1 MQNTRPGEFIALVAA
16 LTAMVALSID
26 AMLPAIGIM
35 ASDMGSSNPNDRH
48 LIILMFFAG
57 LGVGTLVFGSI
68 SDSVGR
74 KPAIFW
80 GLGLYVLGCL
90 ICYLSDSFP
99 MLIAGRIIQGFGA
112 ASPRVVSMAMVRD
125 GAKGADMARIMSY
138 VMSVFMLVPVLAPSI
153 GQVVLYFAEWHAI
166 FLGFIV
172 FAAVVGTWLAVRQ
185 GETLAQKDRR
195 PFSAGSLWASA
206 KEVVLHPV
214 SFGYTIAVSFVFAS
228 FNVYLS
234 TCQQVFVEQYNQ
246 GTYFALWFA
255 GLAVGIAISTIING
269 RYVKRV
275 GMRTMSRYAMLGFL
289 AVWLVMLAASFLW
302 DGQPPLPLVGVL
314 LFLFLFC
321 SGMTFGNYNAMAM
334 EPMGHIA
341 GMAAAVSGAISSLIA
356 ITLGGLAARQ
366 YDGTM
371 YPIAIAFVVYGLLAF
386 AVAEWTEARRQVKIS

>member
-1 MQNTRPGEFIALVAA
+1 
-16 LTAMVALSID
+16 
-26 AMLPAIGIM
+26 
-35 ASDMGSSNPNDRH
+35 
-48 LIILMFFAG
+48 
-57 LGVGTLVFGSI
+57 VFGSI

-172 FAAVVGTWLAVRQ
+172 FAAVVGTWLAARQ
-185 GETLAQKDRR
+185 GETLAQEDRR